1 MPSAH
6 QPPHP
11 PPPLP
16 NQPLGLGG
24 DRIVGESGDGLGDDF
39 LRVSRMVRRRLMH
52 ALEPWGLSPHQAR
65 ALGVVARRHPVR
77 PGEIAAQLRIAPRSV
92 TDVLDALA
100 DRGLITR
107 APDPTDRRALVVS
120 LTAEGAVVTRAIGA
134 SRHEDL
140 AEVFGHL
147 SAEERSTL
155 SQLLVRVEEQLAQM
169 QGREEAIEAR

>member
-1 MPSAH
+1 M
-6 QPPHP
+6 
-11 PPPLP
+11 
-16 NQPLGLGG
+16 
-24 DRIVGESGDGLGDDF
+24 
-39 LRVSRMVRRRLMH
+39 
-52 ALEPWGLSPHQAR
+52 
-65 ALGVVARRHPVR
+65 
-77 PGEIAAQLRIAPRSV
+77 RIAPRSF
-92 TDVLDALA
+92 TEFLDAFV